1 MPKRLAFRMNLFPG
15 NVAEYEKRHDEIF
28 PDLVTAL
35 KEVGISDYSIWFD
48 PEDHHLFAIMTVA
61 DDNTLSELPQK
72 EVMKRWW
79 SFMAD
84 IIATNTDASPIQI
97 PLRQVFYLA

>member
-28 PDLVTAL
+28 PDLVVAL
-35 KEVGISDYSIWFD
+35 KAVGISDYSIWFD

-61 DDNTLSELPQK
+61 DDNTLGELPQK

-84 IIATNTDASPIQI
+84 VMATNTDESPIQI